1 MDQQLWASGIITK
14 VAAHLIP
21 PTAMALV
28 LLSCL
33 ALLVSCLLLLSVFLL
48 LLLLLLLFLILLFT
62 FRCLICFPEFT
73 ASLQPSN
80 YQKKKASNV
89 DTASHKL
96 HTHRPWLLQPLG
108 ISKGPRRIVT
118 TVAFWGTMLT
128 HGALWLI
135 RGSPWGEVG
144 MTIQPWD
151 LGLISGFQN
160 LGRPHRPL
168 LG

>member
-21 PTAMALV
+21 PTATALV
-28 LLSCL
+28 LLYCL
-33 ALLVSCLLLLSVFLL
+33 ALLVSCLLLLSVFLVFLIFLL

-118 TVAFWGTMLT
+118 TVAF
-128 HGALWLI
+128 
-135 RGSPWGEVG
+135 
-144 MTIQPWD
+144 
-151 LGLISGFQN
+151 
-160 LGRPHRPL
+160 
-168 LG
+168 